1 MEDWFGVAPLDDFK
15 AGARQVVDVDGVS
28 VLVVNNDGDIC
39 AVENLCTHQSLPMQ
53 DGTIVDGHIVCPFHG
68 AQYCL
73 KTGQVKTAPA
83 YEDLPVFPVKV
94 ENGIVFVRDGRWD

>member
-15 AGARQVVDVDGVS
+15 PGSRQVVDMDGVS
-28 VLVVNNDGDIC
+28 ALVVNVDGDIY

-53 DGTIVDGHIVCPFHG
+53 DGSIVDGNIVCPFHG

-73 KTGQVKTAPA
+73 KTGSVKTAPA
-83 YEDLPVFPVKV
+83 YEDLPVFPTKV
-94 ENGIVFVRDGRWD
+94 ENNVVFVRDDRWD